1 MIMRRKLYEQ
11 LLAWKQRSNGQSAL
25 LIEGARRVGKSW
37 LAEEFAKNEYDA
49 YLLIDFNYAEED
61 IRALFDNYLRN
72 LDAFFAKLLNAYGVK
87 LPHRKSLVIFDE
99 IQLCP
104 KARQAIKALV
114 ADGRYDY
121 IETGSLVSLHE
132 NSDGILL
139 PSEEDAVTL
148 HPMDFEEYLW
158 AVGEDDLLEHIKSCH
173 AEMQPMGSALH
184 RKAMDYLREYMII
197 GGMPQAV
204 AEYAKHHD
212 MLMAD
217 TVKRRI
223 LRLYR
228 NDITK
233 HARRYALKTQQLFDD
248 IPSQLQEHDRQFH
261 PTALGKDARMRDYDD
276 AIFWLQDAKIINPCF
291 NATEPNIGLKM
302 NMERSVLKCYMGDT
316 GLLISHAFDEIT
328 LKTEEIHRR
337 ILCQSIEINQGMFM
351 ENLVAQMLVASGH
364 GLYFFSQ
371 PRGQTRAEEMEIDFL
386 IAKSKLGQRHNITP
400 IEVKSGKKFSSLSLD
415 KFCAKYKEFVNTP
428 VILHSGDLQVKDNAI
443 FLPVYMTP
451 LL

>member
-1 MIMRRKLYEQ
+1 MRRKLYEQ

-37 LAEEFAKNEYDA
+37 LAEEFAKNEYEA
-49 YLLIDFNYAEED
+49 YLLIDFYEADAD

-72 LDAFFAKLLNAYGVK
+72 LDTFFAKLLNAYGVK
-87 LPHRKSLVIFDE
+87 LPPRKSLIIFDE

-104 KARQAIKALV
+104 RAREAIKALV

-132 NSDGILL
+132 NTDGILL

-158 AVGEDDLLEHIKSCH
+158 AVGETELLDHIQSCY
-173 AEMQPMGSALH
+173 ADKQPLGSALH

-204 AEYAKHHD
+204 AEYIQHHD

-217 TVKRRI
+217 TIKRRI

-228 NDITK
+228 NDITN
-233 HARRYALKTQQLFDD
+233 HAKRYALKTRQLFDD

-261 PTALGKDARMRDYDD
+261 PTALDKDARTRDYDD

-316 GLLISHAFDEIT
+316 GLLISHAFDKKT
-328 LKTEEIHRR
+328 LKAEEIHRR

-400 IEVKSGKKFSSLSLD
+400 IEVKSSKHFTSRSLD
-415 KFCAKYKEFVNTP
+415 KFCTKYKEFINTP
-428 VILHSGDLQVKDNAI
+428 IILHSGDLQVKENAI
-443 FLPVYMTP
+443 FLPPYMTP